1 MFHPRNTLVLLRLF
15 KKTEDHI
22 GAIVVP
28 TAQDKYTEAEVVA
41 IGPGFVA
48 AAGGLSETSDLRV
61 GQRVYVQHKQS
72 RGPGQLTDSGTR
84 ITQDGEELYLFEQT
98 AIVGVIE
105 VKGSVKGNGP
115 VDPTPSEPVEDIGS
129 DGGLI
134 LFPGS

>member
-1 MFHPRNTLVLLRLF
+1 MFYPRNTLVLLRLF
-15 KKTEDHI
+15 RKTEDHI

-72 RGPGQLTDSGTR
+72 RGPGQLTDAGTR

-98 AIVGVIE
+98 AIVGIIE
-105 VKGSVKGNGP
+105 VKGSTKG
-115 VDPTPSEPVEDIGS
+115 IGS
-129 DGGLI
+129 DGWA
-134 LFPGS
+134 LFPGCNPN